1 MQELF
6 FLQSHT
12 YWIGYELKTLHL
24 LFNTRERRNKEV
36 VFSRCQGLQPSTA
49 PCRTNYNITCPK
61 MSRGHMRCACVGL
74 LNYGGCRVTFVT
86 CMSLKLHLSLITYL
100 HTTVH
105 TVLRIT
111 WHFPCLFLMH
121 HYHCS
126 IMTYI
131 SKCIYLNNPNLGLSD
146 HCFRLTGK
154 MSFYLCWIDS
164 LCPHMYYSPCC
175 LDVDGYCGILVIY
188 LHTVCFLL
196 WLRHLPYNTMHLQ
209 IDVSY
214 K

>member
-1 MQELF
+1 MSRNCF
-6 FLQSHT
+6 YSHT
-12 YWIGYELKTLHL
+12 LIGSVMNIKLYTSCLIH
-24 LFNTRERRNKEV
+24 RERRNKEV

-61 MSRGHMRCACVGL
+61 MSRGHIKCACVGL
-74 LNYGGCRVTFVT
+74 LSYGGCRVTIVT

-121 HYHCS
+121 HHHCS

-146 HCFRLTGK
+146 HCLFMLNRQPVSTHVLQ
-154 MSFYLCWIDS
+154 
-164 LCPHMYYSPCC
+164 SPLSWCRW
-175 LDVDGYCGILVIY
+175 
-188 LHTVCFLL
+188 LL
-196 WLRHLPYNTMHLQ
+196 RYTSHLPPYSLLPSVTETPSL
-209 IDVSY
+209 
-214 K
+214 